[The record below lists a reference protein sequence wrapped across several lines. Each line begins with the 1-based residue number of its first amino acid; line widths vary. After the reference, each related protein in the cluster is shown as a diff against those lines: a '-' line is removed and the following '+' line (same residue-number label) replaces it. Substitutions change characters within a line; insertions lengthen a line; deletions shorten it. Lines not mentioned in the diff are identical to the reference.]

1 MERSDEL
8 LVSLARCPIVDA
20 CLRGSDLACSE
31 IVLSQKVAT
40 LAEFQVPEPW
50 SGDIGNAPILFLS
63 SNPTIDNS
71 ADHSPEVYPTSGWAD
86 SAITDY
92 FRNRFG
98 SGPDAWTKDLRSR
111 RVDGTYADKGRF
123 WSAVDA
129 RATEL
134 LGRSPVAGVDYVLS
148 EVVHCK
154 SDGELGVETALQEC
168 APRWLP
174 GLLESAGAAVI
185 VCLGSRARAAVSEL
199 LGVAQHRIVHK
210 THIAGKARVLVF
222 LPHPNARS
230 ERTFKARLSPDELAD
245 VQSMCRK

>member
-1 MERSDEL
+1 MERPDDL
-8 LVSLARCPIVDA
+8 LLIIARCAIVDS
-20 CLRGSDLACSE
+20 CLRGGQLACSE
-31 IVLSQKVAT
+31 IVLSQKAT
-40 LAEFQVPEPW
+40 SLAAFQVPEPW
-50 SGDIGNAPILFLS
+50 SGDIENAPILFLS

-71 ADHSPEVYPTSGWAD
+71 AEHSPEVYPTSSWEN

-92 FRNRFG
+92 FKNRFG
-98 SGPDAWTKDLRSR
+98 SDPDAWTKDLRSR

-134 LGRSPVAGVDYVLS
+134 LGRRPVPGVDYALS

-154 SDGELGVETALQEC
+154 SDGELGVESALQEC

-174 GLLESAGAAVI
+174 RVLEVTGASVI
-185 VCLGSRARAAVSEL
+185 VCPGSRARAAISEL
-199 LGVAQHRIVHK
+199 LAIAQDRAVHK
-210 THIAGKARVLVF
+210 TLIAGKARALVF

-230 ERTFKARLSPDELAD
+230 ERTFKTRVTPDELAD
-245 VQSMCRK
+245 VQSMCR